1 MDLIPTLIAAL
12 DGPDAET
19 CVEQATRALADLGLA
34 EPAGSG
40 TPWLELQRG
49 ALKLTLCAR
58 PSAKLPDAALSLQV
72 EQLLGAALARAA
84 ERSEYRRVCE
94 RMEMLSEASFEGI
107 LLHDGG
113 VLIDC
118 NQRMREMLG
127 FGRDEPIGADTM
139 QRCVAPEDYKEALE
153 RIRNRVEGEFLV
165 NVIRTDGTRF
175 LGEFCTKQTKLGERP
190 YRVVALRDVTKRER
204 TAELLRESE
213 RRLRQILEVTFD
225 VVVTS
230 RDGIVLETGGRT
242 QEFFGLSPE
251 RLVGRPILDFVA
263 PSSRDD
269 VAQRTKG
276 NFVGTYETVA
286 IGANG
291 HLIPIEVISVVSTL
305 NGEPVRAAGIRDLRA
320 ARRLEHERRQLEL
333 QVERGQRL
341 QSLGALAGGVAH
353 DFNNLLVGVMGSAE
367 LLLDR
372 LREPDERAIA
382 ETIRV
387 TGERAAGL
395 TKQLLAY
402 AGRRE
407 LVAPEPVD
415 LEVMWHELRGLLD
428 ATLSKKAH
436 IEYHLVPNSLVMGE
450 RAALMQVMM
459 NLLQN
464 ASDSLEGHPGT
475 IRVSTERVREL
486 DARWDDALGA
496 SVRPGDWVLV
506 KVKDTGCGMDE
517 MTRRRIF
524 EPFFT
529 TKPRGHGLGLGSC
542 LGIVAAH
549 GGAISVESAPKHGS
563 TFSLLLPAT
572 TVRAEQTAVRA
583 SGAPRACRIL
593 VVDDEELV
601 RTHLRRL
608 LERRGFLVLDVADGK
623 AAIAAVARSRPDL
636 VLLDLSM
643 PELDGVDVVRRLRA
657 EGSHVPV
664 VLCSGDLEYASD
676 RGLEPGLVQSILQKP
691 FSTEELIHAIERAR
705 GDSAS
710 MRT

>member
-1 MDLIPTLIAAL
+1 
-12 DGPDAET
+12 
-19 CVEQATRALADLGLA
+19 
-34 EPAGSG
+34 
-40 TPWLELQRG
+40 
-49 ALKLTLCAR
+49 
-58 PSAKLPDAALSLQV
+58 
-72 EQLLGAALARAA
+72 
-84 ERSEYRRVCE
+84 
-94 RMEMLSEASFEGI
+94 
-107 LLHDGG
+107 
-113 VLIDC
+113 
-118 NQRMREMLG
+118 
-127 FGRDEPIGADTM
+127 
-139 QRCVAPEDYKEALE
+139 
-153 RIRNRVEGEFLV
+153 
-165 NVIRTDGTRF
+165 
-175 LGEFCTKQTKLGERP
+175 
-190 YRVVALRDVTKRER
+190 
-204 TAELLRESE
+204 
-213 RRLRQILEVTFD
+213 
-225 VVVTS
+225 
-230 RDGIVLETGGRT
+230 
-242 QEFFGLSPE
+242 
-251 RLVGRPILDFVA
+251 
-263 PSSRDD
+263 
-269 VAQRTKG
+269 
-276 NFVGTYETVA
+276 
-286 IGANG
+286 
-291 HLIPIEVISVVSTL
+291 L

-320 ARRLEHERRQLEL
+320 ARRLESERRQLEL
-333 QVERGQRL
+333 QVERSQRL

-372 LREPDERAIA
+372 LREPEDRAIA

-387 TGERAAGL
+387 TGERAASL

-428 ATLSKKAH
+428 ATLSKKAR
-436 IEYHLVPNSLVMGE
+436 IEYHLAPNSMVMGE

-475 IRVSTERVREL
+475 IWVSTERVREP

-496 SVRPGDWVLV
+496 SVRPGDWILV

-517 MTRRRIF
+517 TTKGRIF

-549 GGAISVESAPKHGS
+549 GGAISVESAPRHGS
-563 TFSLLLPAT
+563 TFSILLPAT
-572 TVRAEQTAVRA
+572 SMRAEQTEERPT
-583 SGAPRACRIL
+583 SAPRACRIL

-608 LERRGFLVLDVADGK
+608 LERRGFHVSDVADGK

-657 EGSHVPV
+657 EGSRVPV

-676 RGLEPGLVQSILQKP
+676 RGLEAGLVQSILQKP

-705 GDSAS
+705 GDGAS
-710 MRT
+710 LRI